1 MAEHGSDAMK
11 SSSSRRRRVSARK
24 DPVLLAIKYLAQ
36 GDRTVAQVTGYLQRR
51 SLPESA
57 VRKAVERCIELGY
70 LNDRA
75 FALRWAESR
84 LARRP
89 MAWVALEAELL
100 AKGFDEPLV
109 AETLSRLYRR
119 GTERRLASLFMQ
131 KQKAR
136 GRADSQA
143 RLASVLRQRGFN
155 EDLIAEAMGA
165 ERLPNKDADGD

>member
-1 MAEHGSDAMK
+1 MAF
-11 SSSSRRRRVSARK
+11 R
-24 DPVLLAIKYLAQ
+24 YLSQ

-51 SLPESA
+51 SLPERA

-109 AETLSRLYRR
+109 AETLTRLYGR
-119 GTERRLASLFMQ
+119 GTERRLASLVMQ
-131 KQKAR
+131 EQKAR
-136 GRADSQA
+136 GRAGSQA

-155 EDLIAEAMGA
+155 EDLIVEALGA
-165 ERLPNKDADGD
+165 ERLPNKDVDGD